1 MDLLLLDFGE
11 GRVPSRSSPSST
23 ARTACTATLSSRS
36 PAPAALCIEVRRHR
50 GLICPWFCE
59 VNLWEKGCIVRATVT
74 YKRSSAS
81 FLMRKSAL
89 LLLCGLSGASAFL
102 AAPAG
107 PAFGT
112 RLQVRG
118 ASGVSAL
125 RAAVQVEKDVDAVGV
140 ALCGFVAKAAKEAID
155 ERGYFALAIPG
166 GSILKMLSFM
176 DHSTVDWSKTVMAYV
191 NHRAVPNDDETATH
205 KKAGPLF
212 LNEWEKRGCSVVTLS
227 GSRDAAVEASKYQE
241 SLKKISSE
249 QLPVA
254 NGLPQFD
261 LTLIG
266 VGLDGH
272 IGSLYPDCPEVDMT
286 SAWVLPVKEKSITL
300 SLPVM
305 KASKQVVVASAGKSE
320 KYPMGKA
327 EAMVRALE
335 ADETPSSF
343 PAMALRDQAT
353 WILDEGAAAM
363 LKPAVTK

>member
-1 MDLLLLDFGE
+1 MGKS
-11 GRVPSRSSPSST
+11 GVG
-23 ARTACTATLSSRS
+23 A
-36 PAPAALCIEVRRHR
+36 
-50 GLICPWFCE
+50 
-59 VNLWEKGCIVRATVT
+59 NLT
-74 YKRSSAS
+74 YKRSSA
-81 FLMRKSAL
+81 FPMRKSVL

-107 PAFGT
+107 PAFGK

-118 ASGVSAL
+118 ASGISAL

-241 SLKKISSE
+241 ALKKISSE